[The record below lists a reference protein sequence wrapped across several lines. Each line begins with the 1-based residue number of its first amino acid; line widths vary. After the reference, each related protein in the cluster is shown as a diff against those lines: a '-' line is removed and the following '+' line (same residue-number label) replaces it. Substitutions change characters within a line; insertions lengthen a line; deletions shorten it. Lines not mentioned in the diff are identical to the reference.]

1 MKMLKLFVSDLAG
14 IAGAIALAI
23 GLLHLI
29 SIQDVSDHHII
40 KLFAMKLNN
49 IPSWWKNLKNN
60 ELMKVKVKLLLGK
73 RRGNSLK
80 KEFLLDNY

>member
-1 MKMLKLFVSDLAG
+1 MIITIKKESH
-14 IAGAIALAI
+14 GAIALAI